1 MPSRKGRCKDLILL
15 TDMDSRD
22 TQSLLT
28 SFVKF
33 GFRDTSSPP
42 PAIEGAAITH
52 VY

>member
-22 TQSLLT
+22 TQRLLT

-33 GFRDTSSPP
+33 GFRDTSHHPLPP
-42 PAIEGAAITH
+42 TTP
-52 VY
+52 VP